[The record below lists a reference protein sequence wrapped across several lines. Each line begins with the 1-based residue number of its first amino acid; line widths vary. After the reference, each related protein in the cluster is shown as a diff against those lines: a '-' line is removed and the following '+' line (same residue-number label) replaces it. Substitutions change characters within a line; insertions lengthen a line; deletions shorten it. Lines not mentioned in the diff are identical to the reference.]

1 MLTLL
6 RRSAKLASQLQ
17 FRTRLHDTLRCRSAK
32 RGANSTAHPQIK
44 SANADY
50 NAAVIEPTHHQL
62 YAVAL
67 HQAIPFVGFGIMDNA
82 ILILAGEAID
92 VYLGAALGLSTMCAA
107 AIGNIISNWVGVEN
121 SSQFCLVMPYSN
133 VSQPLSRVVLDWVAY
148 LKVPCKIRLQR

>member
-6 RRSAKLASQLQ
+6 RRPAKLASQLQ
-17 FRTRLHDTLRCRSAK
+17 FRTRLHDKPRCRSA
-32 RGANSTAHPQIK
+32 NSTSHPQIK

-121 SSQFCLVMPYSN
+121 SS
-133 VSQPLSRVVLDWVAY
+133 
-148 LKVPCKIRLQR
+148 